1 MAHVIALQ
9 PPPPVYNFPSQKKI
23 KKKKKKGK
31 RIPSM
36 AVLNKS
42 IFISLAVLAV
52 VLGSAQAQYDCAS
65 KLVDCYKFIN
75 STTKPDNDCCSSIKN
90 AVNTQLKC
98 LCTLYTTPGL
108 LQSFNIT
115 LDQALN
121 LSAECNASTDL
132 SACNSM

>member
-1 MAHVIALQ
+1 
-9 PPPPVYNFPSQKKI
+9 
-23 KKKKKKGK
+23 
-31 RIPSM
+31 M

-42 IFISLAVLAV
+42 LFISLAVLAV

>member
-115 LDQALN
+115 LNQALN